1 MEATSLATKLKL
13 EIVTPYGSIFSEE
26 VDEVIASGSEGEF
39 GVLPNH
45 IPFLTTLKIGMLIY
59 KKGPETGYFFVNWG
73 YAEVGPNK
81 VLILADSAEKA
92 KDIDVQRAIEAKK
105 RAEERLKQMEQ
116 FDQTRLTASLER
128 AIMRIQVAEK
138 HK

>member
-81 VLILADSAEKA
+81 VLILADSAERA